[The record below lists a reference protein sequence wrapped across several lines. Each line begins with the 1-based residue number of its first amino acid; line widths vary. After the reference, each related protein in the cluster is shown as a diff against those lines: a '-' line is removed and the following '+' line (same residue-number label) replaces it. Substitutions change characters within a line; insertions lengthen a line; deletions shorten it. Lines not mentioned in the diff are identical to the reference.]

1 MTTQLPQPLKVR
13 DGDDEIVFS
22 GSYNIYDNSL
32 RIDGI
37 SGLNITFNFDEEGS
51 EQKEKDIDILGEGN
65 NATITFSSKI
75 RNTLGSGT
83 SGKIELAEINKDSV
97 KQKLFFALYSS
108 RIGDKSSGLNINVTF
123 YLRKI

>member
-1 MTTQLPQPLKVR
+1 MLNINTIKTF
-13 DGDDEIVFS
+13 DGDDEIIFS
-22 GSYNIYDNSL
+22 GSFNVYDNTL
-32 RIDGI
+32 KIEGI
-37 SGLNITFNFDEEGS
+37 SGLNITFNFDEESS
-51 EQKEKDIDILGEGN
+51 EKREKDIDILGEGS

-83 SGKIELAEINKDSV
+83 TGKIELAEINKDSI

-108 RIGDKSSGLNINVTF
+108 RIGDKSSGLNINITF